1 MGAIYDA
8 VRARSRGPEGRQ
20 QRRLQQRARLK
31 RKGRIGCNRRRKGGR
46 TACNRGRTGCNGGR
60 TGCSSRDYGSG
71 YEVADA
77 AGRVKK
83 AFGTVADY
91 AAMVAED
98 GDTAALHYRKIY
110 ILPLIAQHNG
120 FFDGYERFPGKI
132 PNRITSKIPNRFP
145 GKIPNR
151 ITNIITNRFPSNTL
165 NRFPSKFPGRSSQS
179 AEQAQQTQQHPIYP
193 RTIHNPQVT
202 PPSIHR

>member
-1 MGAIYDA
+1 
-8 VRARSRGPEGRQ
+8 
-20 QRRLQQRARLK
+20 
-31 RKGRIGCNRRRKGGR
+31 
-46 TACNRGRTGCNGGR
+46 
-60 TGCSSRDYGSG
+60 
-71 YEVADA
+71 
-77 AGRVKK
+77 
-83 AFGTVADY
+83 
-91 AAMVAED
+91 MVAED

-132 PNRITSKIPNRFP
+132 PNRITNIIPNRFP

-151 ITNIITNRFPSNTL
+151 FPSNTLNRFPGKTPNRITSIIPNRFPGKTL

-202 PPSIHR
+202 PPSAHR